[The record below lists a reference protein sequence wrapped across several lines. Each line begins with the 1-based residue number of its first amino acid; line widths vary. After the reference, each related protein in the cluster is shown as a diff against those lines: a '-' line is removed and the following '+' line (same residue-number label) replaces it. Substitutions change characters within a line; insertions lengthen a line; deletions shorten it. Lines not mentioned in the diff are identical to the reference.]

1 MGIVYKSSV
10 KKKFNTKVIHSGH
23 SSDNETGAVMPPIH
37 LSSTF
42 KQNKPGDF
50 QYEYARTK
58 NPSRDILEKLLASI
72 ESGKQAFAF
81 SSGMAAINT
90 VCDLFGENYHVICSD
105 DVYGGTRRL
114 FDKVKTNIDVTYVDF
129 DTNVNWDDIV
139 TERTKFVWAETPSN
153 PLMKIIDIKNT
164 AEIAHGFNLPV
175 ICDNT
180 FASPYNQRPLELGAD
195 LVVSSSTKYLGGH
208 SDIVGGSIVI
218 KDQDLYAEKIS
229 YLQNAVGAI
238 PSPFDCYLLT
248 RSIKTLS
255 VRMQKHN
262 ENGEKVANFL
272 ESHPKVIK
280 IHYPGTDQKY
290 KSIASKQM
298 SGFGGMMSIVLD
310 TNLEGVNKFLS
321 HLKIFTLAESLGGV
335 ESLIEH
341 PAIMTHASIEKK
353 IRDSLGISDSLLRL
367 SVGIEDVEDIIDDL
381 NQALDTI

>member
-1 MGIVYKSSV
+1 MV
-10 KKKFNTKVIHSGH
+10 KKKFSTKVIHSGH
-23 SSDNETGAVMPPIH
+23 GSDNETGAVMPPIH

-72 ESGKQAFAF
+72 ESGEQAFAF

-139 TERTKFVWAETPSN
+139 NDRTKFVWAETPSN

-164 AEIAHGFNLPV
+164 VEIAHGFKLPV

-208 SDIVGGSIVI
+208 SDIVGGSIII
-218 KDQDLYAEKIS
+218 KDQDLYGEKIA

-262 ENGEKVANFL
+262 ENGEKVASFL
-272 ESHPKVIK
+272 ESHPKITK

-310 TNLEGVNKFLS
+310 TNLEGVNTFLS
-321 HLKIFTLAESLGGV
+321 NLKIFTLAESLGGV

-341 PAIMTHASIEKK
+341 PAIMTHASIDKK

-367 SVGIEDVEDIIDDL
+367 SVGIEDVEDIIEDL
-381 NQALDTI
+381 KQALETI

>member
-1 MGIVYKSSV
+1 M

-23 SSDNETGAVMPPIH
+23 GSDNETGAVMPPIH

-298 SGFGGMMSIVLD
+298 SGFGGMMSVVLD
-310 TNLEGVNKFLS
+310 TNLEGVNTFLS
-321 HLKIFTLAESLGGV
+321 NLKIFTLAESLGGV

-341 PAIMTHASIEKK
+341 PAIMTHASIDKK

-381 NQALDTI
+381 KQALDTI

>member
-1 MGIVYKSSV
+1 MV
-10 KKKFNTKVIHSGH
+10 KKKFSTKVIHSGH
-23 SSDNETGAVMPPIH
+23 GSDNETGAVMPPIH

-72 ESGKQAFAF
+72 ESGEQAFAF

-139 TERTKFVWAETPSN
+139 NDRTKFVWAETPSN

-164 AEIAHGFNLPV
+164 AEIAHGFKLPV

-218 KDQDLYAEKIS
+218 KDQDIYGEKIA

-262 ENGEKVANFL
+262 ENGEKVASFL
-272 ESHPKVIK
+272 ESHPKITK

-290 KSIASKQM
+290 KSIATKQM
-298 SGFGGMMSIVLD
+298 NGFGGMMSVVLD
-310 TNLEGVNKFLS
+310 TNLEGVNTFLS
-321 HLKIFTLAESLGGV
+321 NLKIFTLAESLGGV

-341 PAIMTHASIEKK
+341 PAIMTHASIDKK

-367 SVGIEDVEDIIDDL
+367 SVGIEDVEDIIEDL
-381 NQALDTI
+381 KQALETI

>member
-1 MGIVYKSSV
+1 M

-23 SSDNETGAVMPPIH
+23 GSDNETGAVMPPIH

-50 QYEYARTK
+50 QYEYARTR

-72 ESGKQAFAF
+72 ESGEQAFAF

-139 TERTKFVWAETPSN
+139 SERTKFVWAETPSN

-164 AEIAHGFNLPV
+164 AEIAHDFNLPV

-272 ESHPKVIK
+272 ESHPKIIK

-310 TNLEGVNKFLS
+310 TNLEGVNTFLS

-341 PAIMTHASIEKK
+341 PAIMTHASIDKK

>member
-1 MGIVYKSSV
+1 MV
-10 KKKFNTKVIHSGH
+10 KKKFSTKVIHSGH
-23 SSDNETGAVMPPIH
+23 GSDNETGAVMPPIH

-90 VCDLFGENYHVICSD
+90 VCDLFGDNYHVICSD

-114 FDKVKTNIDVTYVDF
+114 FDKVKTNIDVSYVDF

-139 TERTKFVWAETPSN
+139 NDRTKFVWVETPSN

-164 AEIAHGFNLPV
+164 AEIAHGFKLPV

-218 KDQDLYAEKIS
+218 KDQDLYGEKIA

-262 ENGEKVANFL
+262 ENGEKVASFL

-310 TNLEGVNKFLS
+310 TNLEGVNTFLS

-341 PAIMTHASIEKK
+341 PAIMTHASIDKK

>member
-1 MGIVYKSSV
+1 V

-23 SSDNETGAVMPPIH
+23 GSDNETGAVMPPIH

-72 ESGKQAFAF
+72 ESGTQAFAF

-90 VCDLFGENYHVICSD
+90 VCDLFGENYHVVCSD

-114 FDKVKTNIDVTYVDF
+114 FDRVKTNIDVTYVDF
-129 DTNVNWDDIV
+129 DSNVNWDDIV
-139 TERTKFVWAETPSN
+139 TDRTKFIWTETPSN

-164 AEIAHGFNLPV
+164 AEIAHGFNVPV

-208 SDIVGGSIVI
+208 SDIVGGSIVV
-218 KDQDLYAEKIS
+218 KDAEKYGEKIA

-262 ENGEKVANFL
+262 ENGEIVAKFL
-272 ESHPKVIK
+272 ESHPKILK
-280 IHYPGTDQKY
+280 IHYPGTDSKY

-298 SGFGGMMSIVLD
+298 RGFGGMMSVVLD
-310 TNLEGVNKFLS
+310 TNLEGVNTFLS
-321 HLKIFTLAESLGGV
+321 SLKIFTLAESLGGV

-341 PAIMTHASIEKK
+341 PAIMTHASIDKK

-381 NQALDTI
+381 KQAFDTI

>member
-1 MGIVYKSSV
+1 M

-23 SSDNETGAVMPPIH
+23 GSDNETGAVMPPIH

-42 KQNKPGDF
+42 KQKKPGDF

-114 FDKVKTNIDVTYVDF
+114 FDKVKTNIDITYVDF

-153 PLMKIIDIKNT
+153 PLMKIIDIKNI
-164 AEIAHGFNLPV
+164 AEIAHDFNLPV

-280 IHYPGTDQKY
+280 IYYPGTDQKY

-298 SGFGGMMSIVLD
+298 NGFGGMMSIVLD
-310 TNLEGVNKFLS
+310 TNLEGVNTFLS

-341 PAIMTHASIEKK
+341 PAIMTHASIDKK

>member
-1 MGIVYKSSV
+1 MV
-10 KKKFNTKVIHSGH
+10 KKKFSTKVIHSGH
-23 SSDNETGAVMPPIH
+23 GSDNETGAVMPPIH

-72 ESGKQAFAF
+72 ESGEQAFAF

-139 TERTKFVWAETPSN
+139 NDRTKFVWAETPSN

-164 AEIAHGFNLPV
+164 VEIAHGFKLPV

-208 SDIVGGSIVI
+208 SDIVGGSIII
-218 KDQDLYAEKIS
+218 KDQDLYGEKIA

-262 ENGEKVANFL
+262 ENGEQVASFL
-272 ESHPKVIK
+272 ESHPKITK

-290 KSIASKQM
+290 KSIASNQM

-310 TNLEGVNKFLS
+310 TNLEGVNTFLS
-321 HLKIFTLAESLGGV
+321 NLKIFTLAESLGGV

-341 PAIMTHASIEKK
+341 PAIMTHASIDKK

-367 SVGIEDVEDIIDDL
+367 SVGIEDAEDIIEDL
-381 NQALDTI
+381 KQALETI

>member
-1 MGIVYKSSV
+1 V

-23 SSDNETGAVMPPIH
+23 GSDNETGAVMPPIH

-298 SGFGGMMSIVLD
+298 NGFGGMMSFVLD
-310 TNLEGVNKFLS
+310 TNLEGVNTFLS

-341 PAIMTHASIEKK
+341 PAIMTHASIDKK

>member
-1 MGIVYKSSV
+1 M

-23 SSDNETGAVMPPIH
+23 GSDNETGAVMPPIH

-310 TNLEGVNKFLS
+310 TNLEGVNTFLS

-341 PAIMTHASIEKK
+341 PAIMTHASIDKK

-381 NQALDTI
+381 KQALDTI

>member
-1 MGIVYKSSV
+1 MV
-10 KKKFNTKVIHSGH
+10 KKKFSTKVIHSGH
-23 SSDNETGAVMPPIH
+23 GSDNETGAVMPPIH

-72 ESGKQAFAF
+72 ESGEQAFAF

-139 TERTKFVWAETPSN
+139 NDRTKFVWAETPSN

-164 AEIAHGFNLPV
+164 AEIAHGFKLPV

-218 KDQDLYAEKIS
+218 KDQDLYGEQIA

-262 ENGEKVANFL
+262 ENGEKVASFL
-272 ESHPKVIK
+272 ESHPKITK

-310 TNLEGVNKFLS
+310 TNLEGVNTFLS
-321 HLKIFTLAESLGGV
+321 NLKIFTLAESLGGV

-341 PAIMTHASIEKK
+341 PAIMTHASIDKK

-367 SVGIEDVEDIIDDL
+367 SVGIEDVEDIIEDL
-381 NQALDTI
+381 KQALETI

>member
-1 MGIVYKSSV
+1 MV
-10 KKKFNTKVIHSGH
+10 KKKFSTKVIHSGH
-23 SSDNETGAVMPPIH
+23 GSDNETGAVMPPIH

-72 ESGKQAFAF
+72 ESGEQAFAF

-114 FDKVKTNIDVTYVDF
+114 FDKVKTNIEVTYVDF

-139 TERTKFVWAETPSN
+139 NDRTKFVWAETPSN

-164 AEIAHGFNLPV
+164 TEIAHGFKLPV

-218 KDQDLYAEKIS
+218 KDQDLYGEKIA

-262 ENGEKVANFL
+262 ENGEKVASFL
-272 ESHPKVIK
+272 ESHPKITK

-298 SGFGGMMSIVLD
+298 SGFGGMMSVVLD
-310 TNLEGVNKFLS
+310 TNLEGVNTFLS
-321 HLKIFTLAESLGGV
+321 NLKIFTLAESLGGV

-341 PAIMTHASIEKK
+341 PAIMTHASIDKK

-367 SVGIEDVEDIIDDL
+367 SVGIEDVEDIIEDL
-381 NQALDTI
+381 KQALETI

>member
-1 MGIVYKSSV
+1 MV
-10 KKKFNTKVIHSGH
+10 KKKFSTKVIHSGH
-23 SSDNETGAVMPPIH
+23 GSDNETGAVMPPIH

-72 ESGKQAFAF
+72 ESGEQAFAF

-139 TERTKFVWAETPSN
+139 NDRTKFVWAETPSN

-164 AEIAHGFNLPV
+164 AEIAHGFKLPV

-218 KDQDLYAEKIS
+218 KDHDLYGEKIA

-262 ENGEKVANFL
+262 ENGEKVASFL
-272 ESHPKVIK
+272 ESHPKITK

-310 TNLEGVNKFLS
+310 TNLEGVNTFLS
-321 HLKIFTLAESLGGV
+321 NLKIFTLAESLGGV

-341 PAIMTHASIEKK
+341 PAIMTHASIDKK

-367 SVGIEDVEDIIDDL
+367 SVGIEDVEDIIEDL
-381 NQALDTI
+381 KQALENI

>member
-1 MGIVYKSSV
+1 MV
-10 KKKFNTKVIHSGH
+10 KKKFSTKVIHSGH
-23 SSDNETGAVMPPIH
+23 GSDNETGAVMPPIH

-72 ESGKQAFAF
+72 ESGEQAFAF

-139 TERTKFVWAETPSN
+139 NDRTKFVWAETPSN

-164 AEIAHGFNLPV
+164 AEIAHGFKLPV

-218 KDQDLYAEKIS
+218 KDQNLYGEKIS

-262 ENGEKVANFL
+262 ENGEKVASFL
-272 ESHPKVIK
+272 ESHPKITK

-310 TNLEGVNKFLS
+310 TNLEGVNTFLS
-321 HLKIFTLAESLGGV
+321 NLKIFTLAESLGGV

-341 PAIMTHASIEKK
+341 PAIMTHASIDKK

-367 SVGIEDVEDIIDDL
+367 SVGIEDVEDIIEDL
-381 NQALDTI
+381 KQALETI

>member
-1 MGIVYKSSV
+1 MV
-10 KKKFNTKVIHSGH
+10 KKKFSTKVIHSGH
-23 SSDNETGAVMPPIH
+23 GPDNETGAVMPPIH

-139 TERTKFVWAETPSN
+139 NDRTKFVWAETPSN

-164 AEIAHGFNLPV
+164 AEIAHGFKLPV

-218 KDQDLYAEKIS
+218 KDQDLYGEKIA

-262 ENGEKVANFL
+262 ENGEKVASFL
-272 ESHPKVIK
+272 ESHPKITK

-310 TNLEGVNKFLS
+310 TNLEGVNTFLS
-321 HLKIFTLAESLGGV
+321 NLKIFTLAESLGGV

-341 PAIMTHASIEKK
+341 PAIMTHASIDKK

-367 SVGIEDVEDIIDDL
+367 SVGIEDVEDIIEDL
-381 NQALDTI
+381 KQALETI

>member
-1 MGIVYKSSV
+1 MV
-10 KKKFNTKVIHSGH
+10 KKKFSTKVIHSGH
-23 SSDNETGAVMPPIH
+23 GSDNETGAVMPPIH

-72 ESGKQAFAF
+72 ESGEQAFAF

-139 TERTKFVWAETPSN
+139 NDRTKFVWAETPSN

-164 AEIAHGFNLPV
+164 VEIAHGFKLPV

-208 SDIVGGSIVI
+208 SDIVGGYIVI
-218 KDQDLYAEKIS
+218 KDQDLYGEKIA

-262 ENGEKVANFL
+262 ENGEKVASFL
-272 ESHPKVIK
+272 ESHPKITK

-310 TNLEGVNKFLS
+310 TNLEGVNTFLS
-321 HLKIFTLAESLGGV
+321 NLKIFTLAESLGGV

-341 PAIMTHASIEKK
+341 PAIMTHASIDKK

-367 SVGIEDVEDIIDDL
+367 SVGVEDVEDIIEDL
-381 NQALDTI
+381 KQALETI

>member
-1 MGIVYKSSV
+1 MV
-10 KKKFNTKVIHSGH
+10 KKKFSTKVIHSGH
-23 SSDNETGAVMPPIH
+23 GSDNETGAVMPPIH

-139 TERTKFVWAETPSN
+139 NDRTKFVWAETPSN

-164 AEIAHGFNLPV
+164 AEIAHGFKLPV

-218 KDQDLYAEKIS
+218 KDQDLYGEKIA

-255 VRMQKHN
+255 VRMQRHN
-262 ENGEKVANFL
+262 ENGEKVASFL
-272 ESHPKVIK
+272 ESHPKITK

-298 SGFGGMMSIVLD
+298 SGFGGMMSVVLD
-310 TNLEGVNKFLS
+310 TNLEGVNTFLS
-321 HLKIFTLAESLGGV
+321 NLKIFTLAESLGGV

-341 PAIMTHASIEKK
+341 PAIMTHASIDKK

-367 SVGIEDVEDIIDDL
+367 SVGIEDVENIIDDL
-381 NQALDTI
+381 KQALETI

>member
-1 MGIVYKSSV
+1 V

-23 SSDNETGAVMPPIH
+23 GSDNETGAVMPPIH

-164 AEIAHGFNLPV
+164 AEIVHGFNLPV

-310 TNLEGVNKFLS
+310 TNLEGINTFLS

-341 PAIMTHASIEKK
+341 PAIMTHASIDKK

>member
-1 MGIVYKSSV
+1 MV
-10 KKKFNTKVIHSGH
+10 KKKFSTKVIHSGH
-23 SSDNETGAVMPPIH
+23 GSDNETGAVMPPIH

-72 ESGKQAFAF
+72 ESGEQAFAF

-139 TERTKFVWAETPSN
+139 NDRTKFVWAETPSN

-164 AEIAHGFNLPV
+164 AEIAHGFKLPV

-180 FASPYNQRPLELGAD
+180 FASSYNQRPLELGAD

-218 KDQDLYAEKIS
+218 KDQDLYGEKIA

-262 ENGEKVANFL
+262 ENGEKIASFL
-272 ESHPKVIK
+272 ESHPKITK

-310 TNLEGVNKFLS
+310 TNLEGVNTFLS
-321 HLKIFTLAESLGGV
+321 NLKIFTLAESLGGV

-341 PAIMTHASIEKK
+341 PAIMTHASIDKK

-367 SVGIEDVEDIIDDL
+367 SVGIEDVEDIIEDL
-381 NQALDTI
+381 KQALETI

>member
-58 NPSRDILEKLLASI
+58 NPSRDILENLLASI

-310 TNLEGVNKFLS
+310 TNLEGVNTFLS

-341 PAIMTHASIEKK
+341 PAIMTHASIDKK

>member
-1 MGIVYKSSV
+1 M

-23 SSDNETGAVMPPIH
+23 GSDNETGAVMPPIH

-42 KQNKPGDF
+42 KQKKPGDF

-114 FDKVKTNIDVTYVDF
+114 FDKVKTNIDITYVDF

-153 PLMKIIDIKNT
+153 PLMKIIDIKNI
-164 AEIAHGFNLPV
+164 AEIAHDFNLPV

-180 FASPYNQRPLELGAD
+180 FASPYNQRPLEIGAD

-298 SGFGGMMSIVLD
+298 GGFGGMMSIVLD
-310 TNLEGVNKFLS
+310 TNLEGVNTFLS

-341 PAIMTHASIEKK
+341 PAIMTHASIDKK
-353 IRDSLGISDSLLRL
+353 IRDSLGISDNLLRL

>member
-1 MGIVYKSSV
+1 MV
-10 KKKFNTKVIHSGH
+10 KKKFSTKVIHSGH
-23 SSDNETGAVMPPIH
+23 GSDNETGAVMPPIH

-72 ESGKQAFAF
+72 ESGEQAFAF

-90 VCDLFGENYHVICSD
+90 VCDLFGDNYHVICSD

-139 TERTKFVWAETPSN
+139 NDRTKFVWAETPSN

-164 AEIAHGFNLPV
+164 TEIAHGFKLPV

-218 KDQDLYAEKIS
+218 KDQDLYGEKIA

-262 ENGEKVANFL
+262 ENGEKVASFL
-272 ESHPKVIK
+272 ESHPKITK

-310 TNLEGVNKFLS
+310 TNLEGVNTFLS
-321 HLKIFTLAESLGGV
+321 NLKIFTLAESLGGV

-341 PAIMTHASIEKK
+341 PAIMTHASIDKK

-367 SVGIEDVEDIIDDL
+367 SVGIEDVEDIIEDL
-381 NQALDTI
+381 KQALETI

>member
-1 MGIVYKSSV
+1 MV
-10 KKKFNTKVIHSGH
+10 KKKFSTKVIHSGH
-23 SSDNETGAVMPPIH
+23 GSDNETGAVMPPIH

-72 ESGKQAFAF
+72 ESGEQAFAF

-139 TERTKFVWAETPSN
+139 NDRTKFVWAETPSN

-164 AEIAHGFNLPV
+164 VEIAHGFKLPV

-218 KDQDLYAEKIS
+218 KDQDLYGEKIA

-262 ENGEKVANFL
+262 ENGEKVASFL
-272 ESHPKVIK
+272 ESHPKITK

-298 SGFGGMMSIVLD
+298 SGFGGMMSVVLD
-310 TNLEGVNKFLS
+310 TNLEGVNTFLS
-321 HLKIFTLAESLGGV
+321 NLKIFTLAESLGGV

-341 PAIMTHASIEKK
+341 PAIMTHASIDKK

-367 SVGIEDVEDIIDDL
+367 SVGIEGVEDIIEDL
-381 NQALDTI
+381 KQALETI